1 LELPHSIL
9 SAPVGPSTKSNNE
22 ANAQLEIYRL
32 THSEQLKP
40 KFLWDQHAHM

>member
-1 LELPHSIL
+1 MWG
-9 SAPVGPSTKSNNE
+9 APVSPATSKNE

-40 KFLWDQHAHM
+40 KSLWDQHAHI